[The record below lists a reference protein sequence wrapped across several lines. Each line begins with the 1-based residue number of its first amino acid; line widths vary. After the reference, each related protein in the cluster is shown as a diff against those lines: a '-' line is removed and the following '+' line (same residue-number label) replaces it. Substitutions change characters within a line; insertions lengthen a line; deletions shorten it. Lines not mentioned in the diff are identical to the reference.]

1 MKAKELVKRSVQV
14 LSGKDKNY
22 PLVTFRR
29 HKHTGKIHL
38 FSSEKREDGCYGYK
52 ESYCSRETENP
63 VKLKDTESL
72 RSMKLTTPFEESFSV
87 SSFKCMKKD
96 VARFVAA
103 LLQNNG
109 YDVCGVC
116 VSHLYSGEEKSK

>member
-1 MKAKELVKRSVQV
+1 
-14 LSGKDKNY
+14 
-22 PLVTFRR
+22 
-29 HKHTGKIHL
+29 
-38 FSSEKREDGCYGYK
+38 
-52 ESYCSRETENP
+52 
-63 VKLKDTESL
+63 
-72 RSMKLTTPFEESFSV
+72 MKLTTPFGESFSV

-116 VSHLYSGEEKSK
+116 VSHLYHKEDEE